1 LRNATSLAIALDPP
15 AGRDRAEGGKG
26 NRPEEAMVDKRES
39 DIGIWEAPIRIP
51 FQERGFSDRTI
62 NALIDCQIDLPERL
76 LFMSKKQLK
85 LLRGIGE
92 TSMAEIV
99 AYRGRFL
106 TR

>member
-1 LRNATSLAIALDPP
+1 
-15 AGRDRAEGGKG
+15 
-26 NRPEEAMVDKRES
+26 MVDKRES

-99 AYRGRFL
+99 AYRDRFL